1 MLPSPPAR
9 RLPVIVSLFI
19 LTRTVM
25 NVGYRMVYPFLPALA
40 RGVGVDVTLVA
51 HAVTARNALGI
62 AGPLLGSLGDVR
74 GRRTGMM
81 VGLALFVGGLLL
93 VVAWPT
99 YPALFASLMLVSA
112 SKIVF
117 EPAMLAYLGD
127 RVAYER
133 RGLVL
138 GLVELAWSSS
148 VLFGMPI
155 AGWLIARGGWTAP
168 FLPLALLGAAAL
180 IILWRILP
188 PDNPAHN
195 NSAAT
200 ALAGIRS
207 ALGHGQVLAGL
218 AFVMLICVSI
228 ELISI
233 VYGVWMEGSFGL
245 RVAALGAASALF
257 GLAELGGEGLVA
269 GFTDRIGKRRSAAL
283 GAALF
288 AVSCVVLP
296 LIGGTLAGALVGLF
310 LFFITFEFTLVSWLT
325 LMTEL
330 VPGARA
336 ALLAANISAIS
347 AGHML
352 GAIAGPLLFRFGM
365 GANGG
370 AAMVITLVAL
380 VLLLRFVRMK

>member
-1 MLPSPPAR
+1 MAVSRPYIKDTL
-9 RLPVIVSLFI
+9 RLAGPV
-19 LTRTVM
+19 
-25 NVGYRMVYPFLPALA
+25 ALA
-40 RGVGVDVTLVA
+40 RLGIIGMALVDVVVVGQLAADELPHQALGWAPTAVFLVA
-51 HAVTARNALGI
+51 AIGLLQGVQVLAAR
-62 AGPLLGSLGDVR
+62 SLGEKKPQGAGV
-74 GRRTGMM
+74 
-81 VGLALFVGGLLL
+81 AL
-93 VVAWPT
+93 
-99 YPALFASLMLVSA
+99 
-112 SKIVF
+112 
-117 EPAMLAYLGD
+117 
-127 RVAYER
+127 R